1 MGTDRRHLRGYYI
14 HRSAKNNVA
23 IGEGGVVSVKSE
35 TKPNKRYTVN
45 LSKVP
50 VKCGCDDFLAR
61 RRNCK
66 HIFAAIERLVSLG
79 ESPYDIPKYQV
90 PAIAYQPPPWVTNVK
105 SVGPKPYKTRSGEE
119 DAA

>member
-14 HRSAKNNVA
+14 HKSDKKNVEV
-23 IGEGGVVSVKSE
+23 GLGGVLSVKSE
-35 TKPNKRYTVN
+35 SQNKYYTVN

-50 VKCGCDDFLAR
+50 ARCGCDDFLAR

-66 HIFAAIERLVSLG
+66 HIFAAIERLMSLG

-90 PAIAYQPPPWVTNVK
+90 APIEYQL
-105 SVGPKPYKTRSGEE
+105 R
-119 DAA
+119 